1 MIFKSYIVERNIQCL
16 SGYKIFLFYGEN
28 EGLKRDLKK
37 NLRVDNKDSEI
48 LNLFQDEIIKN
59 KKILISEI
67 INKSLFGK
75 KKVFFIN

>member
-1 MIFKSYIVERNIQCL
+1 MIFKSYIVEQNIQCL

-48 LNLFQDEIIKN
+48 LNLFL
-59 KKILISEI
+59 KISVSTLERRT
-67 INKSLFGK
+67 SLLK
-75 KKVFFIN
+75 